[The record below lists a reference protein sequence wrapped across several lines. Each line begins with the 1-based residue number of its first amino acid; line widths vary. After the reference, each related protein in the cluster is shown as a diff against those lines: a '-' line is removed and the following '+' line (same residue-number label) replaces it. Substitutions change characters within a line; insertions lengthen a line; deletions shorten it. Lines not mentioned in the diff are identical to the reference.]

1 MDHHSW
7 KTFNHAIKLSSK
19 IIKFSHNHNLI
30 DNLNLLFRQKKYRKV
45 INQNP
50 CEK

>member
-30 DNLNLLFRQKKYRKV
+30 DNLNLLFRQKK
-45 INQNP
+45 I
-50 CEK
+50 